1 MEMSSSDLLDPSL
14 LDFFANVA
22 PVELDRHIAIWLQ
35 AMCERYRKTATTRW
49 SNPEL
54 DKMDS
59 HLLEA
64 SEEETLRQLYHV
76 VSNRIDC
83 NFDTTINLLEELP
96 LLSGPV
102 GRLIFQQVLMGIG
115 IEGSALRCYTDTR
128 ALAGALSYYGQHHS
142 FVDDGWGYFSNFEN
156 DAWVKS
162 RYAQVV
168 NAYPG
173 ILEEPWC
180 RAIMYQL
187 VDADKLTAECATDNQ
202 AQVYLFLWVDEYAYE
217 YYYKTIV
224 DHPLSYE
231 DWVVQFHPDLPRMV
245 ERGALQISRDN
256 VESIK
261 SLIRSHLKGETLMI
275 ADIDGT
281 LFSTLAP

>member
-1 MEMSSSDLLDPSL
+1 MEMSSSNLLDPSF
-14 LDFFANVA
+14 LDLFANAA
-22 PVELDRHIAIWLQ
+22 PAELDRHIATWIQ
-35 AMCERYRKTATTRW
+35 EMCVRYRKTAKTRW
-49 SNPEL
+49 ANPEL

-64 SEEETLRQLYHV
+64 SDEEILRQLYHV
-76 VSNRIDC
+76 VSNRMDC
-83 NFDTTINLLEELP
+83 DFDTTIEVLEDLP

-115 IEGSALRCYTDTR
+115 IEGAALRCYTDTR

-202 AQVYLFLWVDEYAYE
+202 AQVYLFLWRDDDAYQ
-217 YYYKTIV
+217 YYYKDLV
-224 DHPLSYE
+224 EHPLSYE
-231 DWVVQFHPDLPRMV
+231 EWVAQFHPDLPRMV
-245 ERGALQISRDN
+245 EQGALEISAYN
-256 VESIK
+256 IESIK
-261 SLIRSHLKGETLMI
+261 SLIRSHLKGETLTM

-281 LFSTLAP
+281 LFSSLTP

>member
-1 MEMSSSDLLDPSL
+1 MEMSSSNLLDPSF
-14 LDFFANVA
+14 LDLFANAA
-22 PVELDRHIAIWLQ
+22 PAELDLHIATWIQ
-35 AMCERYRKTATTRW
+35 EMCVRYRKTAKTRW
-49 SNPEL
+49 ANPEL

-59 HLLEA
+59 HLLED
-64 SEEETLRQLYHV
+64 SDEEILRQLYHV
-76 VSNRIDC
+76 VSNRMDC
-83 NFDTTINLLEELP
+83 DFDTTIEVLEDLP

-115 IEGSALRCYTDTR
+115 IEGAALRCYTDTR

-202 AQVYLFLWVDEYAYE
+202 AQVYLFLWRDDDAYQ
-217 YYYKTIV
+217 YYYKDLV
-224 DHPLSYE
+224 EHPLSYE
-231 DWVVQFHPDLPRMV
+231 EWVAQFHPDLPRMV
-245 ERGALQISRDN
+245 EQGALEISAYN
-256 VESIK
+256 IESIK
-261 SLIRSHLKGETLMI
+261 SLIRSHLKGETLTM

-281 LFSTLAP
+281 LFSPLTP